1 ARGRCSSCTP
11 GNPGAARSRST
22 TSSCSSRAAEAH
34 FGERCA
40 RSPSTLDYTGGPP
53 AMEGSHSI
61 LIAHGHAPTR
71 IGVRQALRQSVFEI
85 VGEADCA
92 EQAIELCLRERPELS
107 LLDLELPGG
116 GLWAAREI
124 STRVPDSAV
133 LVLSACAS
141 DGSLLGALRAGAV
154 GYLMMDLD
162 PARLP
167 N

>member
-1 ARGRCSSCTP
+1 
-11 GNPGAARSRST
+11 
-22 TSSCSSRAAEAH
+22 
-34 FGERCA
+34 
-40 RSPSTLDYTGGPP
+40 
-53 AMEGSHSI
+53 
-61 LIAHGHAPTR
+61 
-71 IGVRQALRQSVFEI
+71 QALRQSAFEI

-92 EQAIELCLRERPELS
+92 QQAIDLCVRERPELS

-133 LVLSACAS
+133 LMLSACAS

-167 N
+167 NALQSVIDGQAVVPRRLVAGPADAGGAEGRRYHA